1 MTSWAAGIA
10 NWPAAPL
17 SVLLALRIGAA
28 MFLAPGLGGRA
39 LPARLRA
46 VLALLLALV
55 VAPAQGVA
63 NWPAHFGDWSLVWR
77 LGPRELAIGLL
88 LGLAVR
94 LLVMGAATAGQLLGE
109 MAGAAGNAG
118 ESADNDGSGQLS
130 ALARLMEWT
139 AIAVFLLA
147 GGHRQLVDGL
157 MESYVAWPL
166 SINQSTIQTGS
177 AKTLAVSA
185 VSALPGP
192 ETGRLAE
199 MLVAALTRG
208 ATLAVRIAFPAL
220 IAASTTTLAAGLIS
234 RALPQMETLSWMAA
248 LVWLVVLG
256 SIALG
261 LASLGT
267 ALPMELER
275 IWDLMT
281 VSSEEVGA
289 ANAAGAAA
297 AVDGVQAVEPIE
309 AIR

>member
-1 MTSWAAGIA
+1 MTSWASGIA
-10 NWPAAPL
+10 SWPAAPL
-17 SVLLALRIGAA
+17 GVLLALRIGAA
-28 MFLAPGLGGRA
+28 MYLAPGLGGRA
-39 LPARLRA
+39 LPGRLRA
-46 VLALLLALV
+46 ALALLLALA
-55 VAPAQGVA
+55 VAPAQGFA
-63 NWPAHFGDWSLVWR
+63 NWPAPSGDWSLVWR

-94 LLVMGAATAGQLLGE
+94 LLVMGAACAGQLLGE
-109 MAGAAGNAG
+109 MAGAAGSAG
-118 ESADNDGSGQLS
+118 ESADSDGTGQLS
-130 ALARLMEWT
+130 PLARLMEWT

-157 MESYVAWPL
+157 MESYAAWPL
-166 SINQSTIQTGS
+166 SIDQSIGPASS
-177 AKTLAVSA
+177 AKTLAASMTP
-185 VSALPGP
+185 ALPGP

-234 RALPQMETLSWMAA
+234 RVLPQMETLSWMAA

-267 ALPMELER
+267 ALPMELDR
-275 IWDLMT
+275 IWELMT
-281 VSSEEVGA
+281 VSSPGA
-289 ANAAGAAA
+289 GPAAA
-297 AVDGVQAVEPIE
+297 AVDGVQPAETAG

>member
-1 MTSWAAGIA
+1 MNAMPGSVTAVLT
-10 NWPAAPL
+10 APL
-17 SVLLALRIGAA
+17 GILLTLRIGAA

-39 LPARLRA
+39 LPGRLRA
-46 VLALLLALV
+46 ALAVLVAFV
-55 VAPAQGVA
+55 VAPAQLGHSSLT
-63 NWPAHFGDWSLVWR
+63 PADGWSAVWR

-88 LGLAVR
+88 LGLTVR
-94 LLVMGAATAGQLLGE
+94 LLITGAAGAGQLLAE
-109 MAGAAGNAG
+109 MAGGAGNHG
-118 ESADNDGSGQLS
+118 ESADSDGTGQLGPLS
-130 ALARLMEWT
+130 RLMEWT

-281 VSSEEVGA
+281 VSSEDVGA